1 MSPHIF
7 VRRHEGEFDGGCGKG
22 RSWEKMMMPTIDSF
36 LVTWPPRVLS
46 ILRIIVGT
54 RVSPRVERRKE
65 LVTTERYWM
74 NSPLPEVL
82 GREMEPFQE
91 QFVVVLDPGVANG
104 GAFQQVP
111 AGKRAVIEHA
121 SVHAD
126 PADAA
131 VKANYFITSTIGGT
145 SNFRD
150 VPILVVRWGIAVVG
164 SHPVRAYADPGS
176 EYGGTIRRLE
186 TTQRLAATFVFAG
199 YYVPS

>member
-1 MSPHIF
+1 MRSECGRHTLV
-7 VRRHEGEFDGGCGKG
+7 VRDDDGL
-22 RSWEKMMMPTIDSF
+22 SVQSETIAPAGARK
-36 LVTWPPRVLS
+36 TRRLS
-46 ILRIIVGT
+46 HLIPSRT

-186 TTQRLAATFVFAG
+186 TTQRVAATFVFAG

>member
-1 MSPHIF
+1 MRSECGRHTLI
-7 VRRHEGEFDGGCGKG
+7 VRDDDGL
-22 RSWEKMMMPTIDSF
+22 SVQSETIAPAGARK
-36 LVTWPPRVLS
+36 TRRLS
-46 ILRIIVGT
+46 HLIPSRT

-131 VKANYFITSTIGGT
+131 VKANYFVTSTIGGT

>member
-1 MSPHIF
+1 MRSECGRHTLI
-7 VRRHEGEFDGGCGKG
+7 VRDDDGL
-22 RSWEKMMMPTIDSF
+22 SVQSETIAPAG
-36 LVTWPPRVLS
+36 TRKTRRLS
-46 ILRIIVGT
+46 HLIPSRT

-150 VPILVVRWGIAVVG
+150 IPILVVRWGIAVVG

>member
-1 MSPHIF
+1 
-7 VRRHEGEFDGGCGKG
+7 
-22 RSWEKMMMPTIDSF
+22 
-36 LVTWPPRVLS
+36 
-46 ILRIIVGT
+46 
-54 RVSPRVERRKE
+54 VERRKE

-176 EYGGTIRRLE
+176 EYAGTIRRLE

>member
-1 MSPHIF
+1 MRSECGRHTLV
-7 VRRHEGEFDGGCGKG
+7 VRDDDGL
-22 RSWEKMMMPTIDSF
+22 SVQSETIAPAG
-36 LVTWPPRVLS
+36 TRKTRRLS
-46 ILRIIVGT
+46 HLIPSRT

-186 TTQRLAATFVFAG
+186 TTQRVAATFVFAG

>member
-1 MSPHIF
+1 
-7 VRRHEGEFDGGCGKG
+7 VRSECGRHTLIVRDDDGL
-22 RSWEKMMMPTIDSF
+22 SVQSETIAPAG
-36 LVTWPPRVLS
+36 TRKTRRLS
-46 ILRIIVGT
+46 HLIPSRT

>member
-1 MSPHIF
+1 MRSECGRHTLI
-7 VRRHEGEFDGGCGKG
+7 VRDDDGL
-22 RSWEKMMMPTIDSF
+22 SVQSETIAPGG
-36 LVTWPPRVLS
+36 TRKTRRLS
-46 ILRIIVGT
+46 HLIPSRT

>member
-1 MSPHIF
+1 MRSECGRHTLI
-7 VRRHEGEFDGGCGKG
+7 VREDDGL
-22 RSWEKMMMPTIDSF
+22 SVQSETIA
-36 LVTWPPRVLS
+36 LAGTRKTRRLS
-46 ILRIIVGT
+46 HLIPSRT

>member
-1 MSPHIF
+1 MRSECGRHTLI
-7 VRRHEGEFDGGCGKG
+7 VRDDDGL
-22 RSWEKMMMPTIDSF
+22 SVQSETIAPAGARK
-36 LVTWPPRVLS
+36 TRRLS
-46 ILRIIVGT
+46 HLIPSRT

>member
-1 MSPHIF
+1 MRSECGRHTLI
-7 VRRHEGEFDGGCGKG
+7 VREDDGL
-22 RSWEKMMMPTIDSF
+22 SVQSETIAPAG
-36 LVTWPPRVLS
+36 TRKTRRLS
-46 ILRIIVGT
+46 HLIPSRT

>member
-1 MSPHIF
+1 
-7 VRRHEGEFDGGCGKG
+7 VRSECGRHTLIVRDDDGL
-22 RSWEKMMMPTIDSF
+22 SVQSETIAPGG
-36 LVTWPPRVLS
+36 TRKTRRLS
-46 ILRIIVGT
+46 HLIPSRT

>member
-1 MSPHIF
+1 
-7 VRRHEGEFDGGCGKG
+7 VRSECGRHTLVVRDDDGL
-22 RSWEKMMMPTIDSF
+22 SVQSETIAPAG
-36 LVTWPPRVLS
+36 TRKTRRLS
-46 ILRIIVGT
+46 HLIPSRT

>member
-1 MSPHIF
+1 MRSERGRHTLI
-7 VRRHEGEFDGGCGKG
+7 VRDDDGL
-22 RSWEKMMMPTIDSF
+22 SVQSETIAPAG
-36 LVTWPPRVLS
+36 TRKTRRLS
-46 ILRIIVGT
+46 HLIPSRT

>member
-1 MSPHIF
+1 
-7 VRRHEGEFDGGCGKG
+7 VRSECGRHTLIVRDDDGL
-22 RSWEKMMMPTIDSF
+22 SVQSETIAPAGARK
-36 LVTWPPRVLS
+36 TRRLS
-46 ILRIIVGT
+46 HLIPSRT

>member
-1 MSPHIF
+1 MRSECGRHTLV
-7 VRRHEGEFDGGCGKG
+7 VRDDDGL
-22 RSWEKMMMPTIDSF
+22 SVQSETIAPAG
-36 LVTWPPRVLS
+36 TRKTRRLS
-46 ILRIIVGT
+46 HLIPSRT

>member
-1 MSPHIF
+1 MRSECGRHTLV
-7 VRRHEGEFDGGCGKG
+7 VRDDDGL
-22 RSWEKMMMPTIDSF
+22 SVQSETIAPAGARK
-36 LVTWPPRVLS
+36 TRRLS
-46 ILRIIVGT
+46 HLIPSRT